1 MAMDTS
7 HAATHDEKAF
17 SVEILSGEEETTVV
31 AEALRDFF
39 EALDSAMDWVER
51 EDPERT
57 QSSSIGIFATSH
69 GVREQVWAYPTEPG
83 MHAAPETKRL
93 VELFGF
99 DPVAWKPPANAVDF
113 ARDRTSRREA
123 SRPGEHSAAL
133 DAVVAHQRS
142 QVDPPADERPGVA
155 SPSPGERL
163 DAWLRSGTA
172 LRLRQSFLAVWTD
185 KVSRWCLLLG
195 VICLWLT
202 VTLLEPMFLVPLLAA
217 AAALWSRRDH
227 HVAPASDADDWF

>member
-83 MHAAPETKRL
+83 MHAAA
-93 VELFGF
+93 
-99 DPVAWKPPANAVDF
+99 VAPDFSSFVD
-113 ARDRTSRREA
+113 
-123 SRPGEHSAAL
+123 
-133 DAVVAHQRS
+133 
-142 QVDPPADERPGVA
+142 
-155 SPSPGERL
+155 
-163 DAWLRSGTA
+163 
-172 LRLRQSFLAVWTD
+172 VWD
-185 KVSRWCLLLG
+185 S
-195 VICLWLT
+195 
-202 VTLLEPMFLVPLLAA
+202 
-217 AAALWSRRDH
+217 RDH
-227 HVAPASDADDWF
+227 PPSVTVRSVGGETRHVLHAASAIDLDLPPLRAGQFQGLFFRFACEQTIK